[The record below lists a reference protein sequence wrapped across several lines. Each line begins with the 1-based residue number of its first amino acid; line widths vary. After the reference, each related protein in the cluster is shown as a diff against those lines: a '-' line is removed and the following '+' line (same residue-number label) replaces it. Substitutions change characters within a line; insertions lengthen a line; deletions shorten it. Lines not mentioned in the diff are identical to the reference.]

1 MSDSIFLGSRAGS
14 LDIGDIPSNIS
25 RVNLSVDSETYYT
38 AGNDTGRTL
47 EVTCAW
53 ASQAMANS
61 ILSAVQNVE
70 YQPYTAGEA
79 LMDPAAEIGD
89 GVVVGGI
96 YSVVANENMSFSRDI
111 RA

>member
-61 ILSAVQNVE
+61 ILAAVQNVE

-96 YSVVANENMSFSRDI
+96 YSVVANENMFI
-111 RA
+111 FPPI